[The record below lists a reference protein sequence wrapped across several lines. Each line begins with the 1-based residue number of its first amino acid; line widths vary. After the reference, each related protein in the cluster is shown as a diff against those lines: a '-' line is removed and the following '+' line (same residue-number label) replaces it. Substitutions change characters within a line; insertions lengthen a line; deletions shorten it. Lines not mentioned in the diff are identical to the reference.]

1 MKSKNHPVNLER
13 IEPLVKSLLEELGED
28 PAREGL
34 LRTPLR
40 VAKSWQFLTKGY
52 NEDPMEAIGKGVFS
66 TENEEMVVV
75 RDIDFFSQCEHHLLP
90 FFGRVHIAYLPDK
103 KIIGLSKLPRLVE
116 IYSRRLQVQE
126 RMTDEIAKIVQ
137 CVLEPRGVGVVVEA
151 QHLCMMMRG
160 VQKINSITTTSSMTG
175 AFRKQLE
182 TRTEFLK
189 LIHPMQR

>member
-1 MKSKNHPVNLER
+1 MNDKNHAVHLEK
-13 IEPLVKSLLEELGED
+13 IEPLVKSLLEALGED
-28 PAREGL
+28 PRREGL
-34 LRTPLR
+34 QRTPMR

-52 NEDPMEAIGKGVFS
+52 GENPTEAIGKGVFS
-66 TENEEMVVV
+66 AETEEMVVV

-116 IYSRRLQVQE
+116 IFSRRLQVQE
-126 RMTDEIAKIVQ
+126 RMTDEIAKTIQ
-137 CVLEPRGVGVVVEA
+137 EVLQPRGVGVVVEA

-160 VQKINSITTTSSMTG
+160 VQKINSITTTSAMLG
-175 AFRKQLE
+175 AFRTQME

-189 LIHPMQR
+189 LILPMR